1 MCNAM
6 PLGFPDVIFLFIKSL
21 WTEIIAFETPE
32 AQSRPIL
39 FFLPTSWS

>member
-32 AQSRPIL
+32 A
-39 FFLPTSWS
+39 